1 MQEELLDAVFDAV
14 MDGDIPG
21 APATVQAALDGGLDA
36 ETILR
41 DGMIAAMT
49 RVGELYECGDYYV
62 AEMFTSAKAL
72 QAALVVLRPMLQQ
85 SQVQATGTVVIGT
98 VKGDMHDIG
107 KNLVTMML
115 EGAGYAVHDLGAD
128 VHPSRFVAAV
138 EEVHPDLVALS
149 ALLTTTMPSMQATVD
164 ALTTAGL
171 RERVKVMI
179 GGAPV
184 NEEYAEHIG
193 ADGYAQDA
201 SQAVSLANALMQVK
215 AQRSA

>member
-21 APATVQAALDGGLDA
+21 APAAVQAALDGGLDA

-72 QAALVVLRPMLQQ
+72 QAALTVLRPMLQQ

-149 ALLTTTMPSMQATVD
+149 ALLTTTMPSMQATLD
-164 ALTTAGL
+164 ALATAGL

-201 SQAVSLANALMQVK
+201 SQAVALANALMQVK
-215 AQRSA
+215 AQRGV

>member
-21 APATVQAALDGGLDA
+21 APAAVQAALDGGLDA

-72 QAALVVLRPMLQQ
+72 QAALTVLRPMLQQ

-149 ALLTTTMPSMQATVD
+149 ALLTTTMPSMQATLD
-164 ALTTAGL
+164 ALATAGL

-215 AQRSA
+215 AQRGV

>member
-1 MQEELLDAVFDAV
+1 
-14 MDGDIPG
+14 
-21 APATVQAALDGGLDA
+21 
-36 ETILR
+36 
-41 DGMIAAMT
+41 
-49 RVGELYECGDYYV
+49 
-62 AEMFTSAKAL
+62 
-72 QAALVVLRPMLQQ
+72 MLQQ

>member
-1 MQEELLDAVFDAV
+1 MEELLDAVYAAV
-14 MDGDIPG
+14 LDGDIPG
-21 APATVQAALDGGLDA
+21 APATVRAALDGGLDA

-41 DGMIAAMT
+41 EGMIAAMT
-49 RVGELYECGDYYV
+49 KVGELYECGDFYV

-72 QAALVVLRPMLQQ
+72 QAALVVLRPLLQQ
-85 SQVQATGTVVIGT
+85 AQVEAAGTVVIGT

-138 EEVHPDLVALS
+138 TELQPDIVALS
-149 ALLTTTMPSMQATVD
+149 ALLTTTMPSMQATID
-164 ALTTAGL
+164 ALAAAGL
-171 RERVKVMI
+171 RDRVKVMI

-201 SQAVSLANALMQVK
+201 SQAVALAKALMSVA
-215 AQRSA
+215 AQRGA

>member
-72 QAALVVLRPMLQQ
+72 QAALTVLRPMLQQ

-149 ALLTTTMPSMQATVD
+149 ALLTTTMPSMQATLD
-164 ALTTAGL
+164 ALATAGL

-215 AQRSA
+215 AQRGV

>member
-41 DGMIAAMT
+41 DGMVSAMT

-72 QAALVVLRPMLQQ
+72 QAALAILRPMLQQ

-128 VHPSRFVAAV
+128 VHPSRFVTAV

-149 ALLTTTMPSMQATVD
+149 ALLTTTMPSMQATID
-164 ALTTAGL
+164 ALATAGL

-215 AQRSA
+215 AQRGV

>member
-1 MQEELLDAVFDAV
+1 MQEELLDAIFDAV

-72 QAALVVLRPMLQQ
+72 QAALTVLRPMLQQ

-171 RERVKVMI
+171 RARVKVMI

>member
-1 MQEELLDAVFDAV
+1 MEELLDAVYVAV
-14 MDGDIPG
+14 LDGDIPG

-41 DGMIAAMT
+41 EGMIAAMT
-49 RVGELYECGDYYV
+49 KVGELYECGDFYV

-72 QAALVVLRPMLQQ
+72 QAALVVLRPLLQQ
-85 SQVQATGTVVIGT
+85 AQVEAAGTVVIGT

-138 EEVHPDLVALS
+138 TELQPDIVALS
-149 ALLTTTMPSMQATVD
+149 ALLTTTMPSMQATID
-164 ALTTAGL
+164 ALAAAGL
-171 RERVKVMI
+171 RDRVKVMI

-201 SQAVSLANALMQVK
+201 SQAVALAKALMSVA
-215 AQRSA
+215 AQRGA